1 MTYWSIFWRSFSQMA
16 AAFLLGVSVVDLTS
30 DYKTGAVLLGL
41 GLLSAAIGGLV
52 AAGWA
57 FWKTPATSASE
68 KAIRSFLEKIL
79 GGLGAVALSST
90 ADLVALPR
98 LLWPLLVAA
107 FLAAMVTYFSN
118 QGVVPS
124 DPRPSTNVSQ

>member
-1 MTYWSIFWRSFSQMA
+1 MA
-16 AAFLLGVSVVDLTS
+16 AAFLLGMSVVDLTT
-30 DYKTGAVLLGL
+30 DYKTGAVLMGL
-41 GLLSAAIGGLV
+41 GLLSAAVGGLI

-57 FWKTPATSASE
+57 FWKTPATSALE
-68 KAIRSFLEKIL
+68 KAIRSFLEKML
-79 GGLGAVALSST
+79 GGLSAVAFSSV
-90 ADLVALPR
+90 ADLVAFPR
-98 LLWPLLVAA
+98 LVWPLLVAS

>member
-1 MTYWSIFWRSFSQMA
+1 MTYWSIFWRSFAQMA
-16 AAFLLGVSVVDLTS
+16 AAFMLSVSVVDLTS
-30 DYKTGAVLLGL
+30 DYKTGAVLMGL

-57 FWKTPATSASE
+57 FWKTPATTATE

-79 GGLGAVALSST
+79 GGLSAVALSSA
-90 ADLVALPR
+90 ADLVNLPR

-107 FLAAMVTYFSN
+107 LLAAMVTFFSN
-118 QGVVPS
+118 QGEVPS